1 MAKIEYK
8 EGQEPLSGIYC
19 GLQYRT
25 YSNGKCTAHLQPMP
39 SKEDAKKNP
48 AARADRIIKL
58 CVASIQREMHNQLE
72 AMKQYTNITHRVRRL
87 YGELYELEKS
97 ESKLVKMMLEA
108 YYGSR
113 RVLPSR
119 KVEHPQLALDEPPDG

>member
-8 EGQEPLSGIYC
+8 EGAEPLSGIYC

-25 YSNGKCTAHLQPMP
+25 YSSGKCTAFVLPMP
-39 SKEDAKKNP
+39 TKEDAKKNP

-58 CVASIQREMHNQLE
+58 CVSEIQREMHNQLE
-72 AMKQYTNITHRVRRL
+72 AMKQYTNISHRVRRL
-87 YGELYELEKS
+87 YGELHELEKN
-97 ESKLVKMMLEA
+97 EDKLIKMMLEA

-119 KVEHPQLALDEPPDG
+119 KIPHPRIPGLGD